1 MEDGMAD
8 VRAVWDD
15 VERIRAGRPL
25 IHNITNYVAMNLTA
39 NALLAL
45 GASPVMAQAPEEAG
59 EMAGIAQALV
69 LNIGTLSRP
78 WVESMRLAAA
88 AAKAKGIPIVLDP
101 VGAGATRYR
110 TETALGLL
118 DSFRPGIVRGN
129 ASEILALVLAEAATK
144 GVDSR
149 RDSADALDAARALA
163 GRFGAVVSI
172 SGPVD
177 IIVGGSDI
185 LRVAN
190 GHPLMPRVTGLGCTA
205 SALTAAFAAV
215 NASPFL
221 AAAHA
226 MAVMGI
232 AGEMAAQGAAG
243 PASLE
248 VRFID
253 ALYAMKEDD
262 IRSRLKME
270 AG

>member
-1 MEDGMAD
+1 MTDA
-8 VRAVWDD
+8 RTVWQD

-25 IHNITNYVAMNLTA
+25 IHNITNYVVMNLTA

-45 GASPVMAQAPEEAG
+45 GASPVMAQAPEEAA

-78 WVESMRLAAA
+78 WIESMRLAAA
-88 AAKAKGIPIVLDP
+88 AAKAKKIPIVIDP
-101 VGAGATRYR
+101 VGAGATRFR
-110 TETALGLL
+110 TETALSLIEAC
-118 DSFRPGIVRGN
+118 RPCIVRGN
-129 ASEILALVLAEAATK
+129 ASEIRALVLAEAATK

-149 RDSADALDAARALA
+149 HDSADALEAARALA
-163 GRFGAVVSI
+163 GFGVVVSV

-177 IIVGGSDI
+177 LIVGETRL

-190 GHPLMPRVTGLGCTA
+190 GHPLMPRVTGLGCAAT
-205 SALTAAFAAV
+205 ALTAAFAAV
-215 NASPFL
+215 NPSPVQ

-232 AGEMAAQGAAG
+232 AGEMAAEGAAG

-253 ALYAMKEDD
+253 ALYALKEDD
-262 IRSRLKME
+262 IRSRLKVEE
-270 AG
+270 A